1 MPSMVEPRIVPR
13 AEHAISRR
21 EIDADALKVL
31 YRLRQFEHTAYLVG
45 GSVRDLLIGR
55 RPKDFDIGTSAHP
68 YHVKKL
74 FRNCWII
81 GRRFRL
87 AHVKFGS
94 KVIEV
99 ATFRRQVAPGEEVVE
114 DGVPAPVHHLPSGSL
129 DDASSDQTRP
139 RVEPTK
145 ELTAPDAKNDHLIHH
160 DNTFGTPE
168 QDAFRRDFTINALFY
183 DIATFSVID
192 YVDGLE
198 DLQAGIVRSIGD
210 PEVRFREDPVRMMR
224 AVALAARL
232 DFTIDPQS
240 LDAIQIHRH
249 EIARSSA
256 PRLLE
261 EYYKILRAGASE
273 QTFRDLARL
282 GLLEPISEE
291 LHRGAAESL
300 WRSLAELDA
309 YRRQFDST
317 PDVLT
322 NAILLGC
329 LIVPLGLMQG
339 GRAHGSVNGFQ
350 ALPEGH
356 ERRRPPGPQLGQLPL
371 ARRDIER
378 LRQLLG
384 LQRRLRDFSAN
395 PRAKRALTHRSVFR
409 EALAWMEIHG
419 DSPETVAHWKA
430 LLAEQEPTEP
440 GIEPGQA
447 EQVVPR
453 RRRRRRRRR
462 PHPSVGH

>member
-1 MPSMVEPRIVPR
+1 M
-13 AEHAISRR
+13 
-21 EIDADALKVL
+21 
-31 YRLRQFEHTAYLVG
+31 
-45 GSVRDLLIGR
+45 
-55 RPKDFDIGTSAHP
+55 
-68 YHVKKL
+68 
-74 FRNCWII
+74 
-81 GRRFRL
+81 
-87 AHVKFGS
+87 
-94 KVIEV
+94 IEV

-114 DGVPAPVHHLPSGSL
+114 DGVPAPVHHVPADSL
-129 DDASSDQTRP
+129 DGVSDEETRSPAKAAS
-139 RVEPTK
+139 EP
-145 ELTAPDAKNDHLIHH
+145 EPAGAKNDHLIHH

-183 DIATFSVID
+183 DIANFSVID

-232 DFTIDPQS
+232 DFTIDPRS
-240 LDAIQIHRH
+240 LDAIRIHRH

-273 QTFRDLARL
+273 RTFRDLARL

-300 WRSLAELDA
+300 WQSLAEIDA
-309 YRRQFDST
+309 YRRRFDST

-322 NAILLGC
+322 NAILLGT
-329 LIVPLGLMQG
+329 LIVPLGLMHG
-339 GRAHGSVNGFQ
+339 GRTSGAVNGFQ
-350 ALPEGH
+350 SSPDGH
-356 ERRRPPGPQLGQLPL
+356 GHRRAAGPQLGQLPL

-378 LRQLLG
+378 LRQLLAM
-384 LQRRLRDFSAN
+384 QRRLHDFSAN
-395 PRAKRALTHRSVFR
+395 PRAKRALSHRSIFR
-409 EALAWMEIHG
+409 EALAWMEVHG
-419 DSPETVAHWKA
+419 GSPDTVEHWKA
-430 LLAEQEPTEP
+430 LLAEQEPTELES
-440 GIEPGQA
+440 EPGQI
-447 EQVVPR
+447 EPMIPR

-462 PHPSVGH
+462 SHPSVGH